1 VYAYHGSN
9 QWQIFAQSQRFQAA
23 SLQRLIRSRSDDH
36 RLQAAILGERLG
48 MQAFRQRQTGRKR
61 IIRNGVAIFVIALL
75 GLAVRLLSG

>member
-1 VYAYHGSN
+1 
-9 QWQIFAQSQRFQAA
+9 
-23 SLQRLIRSRSDDH
+23 
-36 RLQAAILGERLG
+36 

>member
-1 VYAYHGSN
+1 MV
-9 QWQIFAQSQRFQAA
+9 QINGRYSLSPNGARPHP
-23 SLQRLIRSRSDDH
+23 LQRLICSRSDDH